1 MVNCRGLFF
10 LVFNEWLIYFDEIL
24 VLKEMNY
31 IVKFV
36 VLNKLFF
43 VGKNLGWDDKDD

>member
-1 MVNCRGLFF
+1 MIGLFWWNF
-10 LVFNEWLIYFDEIL
+10 